1 MRCNGELTGRV
12 NGDNLKAEMES
23 LVITNVSGW
32 FGGCGPLSLDVL
44 ACFRFVTFGR
54 RIARVQSNTRPSVDI
69 SFPICSSLRAKFIA

>member
-1 MRCNGELTGRV
+1 MSRV
-12 NGDNLKAEMES
+12 NGIKAEMES

-32 FGGCGPLSLDVL
+32 FASCGPLSLDVL
-44 ACFRFVTFGR
+44 ACFRIITFGR

>member
-1 MRCNGELTGRV
+1 MDMLRYKDAELTSRV
-12 NGDNLKAEMES
+12 NGDKAEMES
-23 LVITNVSGW
+23 DNNVSGW

-69 SFPICSSLRAKFIA
+69 SFPICSSLRAKLIA